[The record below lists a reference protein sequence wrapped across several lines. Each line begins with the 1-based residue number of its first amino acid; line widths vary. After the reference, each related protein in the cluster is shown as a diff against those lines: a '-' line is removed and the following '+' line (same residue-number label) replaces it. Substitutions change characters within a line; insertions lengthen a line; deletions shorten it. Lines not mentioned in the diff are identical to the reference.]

1 MRKMKLNHLTIGQ
14 RLGVLSTLLLL
25 ATLFIGIRGLQ
36 INTDGLTQNQHIM
49 ATEKRV
55 AQSIDTARNAQV
67 QFKIQV
73 QEWKNI
79 LLRGG
84 QSQEQLDKYKN
95 AFVAQGKKTQDL
107 LAQLS
112 ELLPQIGLDNQLD
125 EQTLRL
131 HAELEQHYLSALEQF
146 VIADATSAQRV
157 DKLVSGIDREPTR
170 MIDAMVTN
178 TLKQADVIRQQTNDR
193 SQALYEQ
200 TRLMVL
206 LVMALTLIA
215 GLLITF
221 WLVRSITRPLA
232 QAVSIARHVAAGDL
246 QASINV
252 SGRDETAELMRALH
266 EMNDNLT
273 RIVNGVRSG
282 TETIATAS
290 KQIATGSLELS
301 ARNEAQASA
310 LEETVASMEELTS
323 VVKNNTENSRI
334 ASGITREACAVAS
347 QGGEAVA
354 KVVTTMSEI
363 NKLASEINNIIGVID
378 SIAFQTNILA
388 LNAAVEAARAGT
400 EGRGFAVVA
409 SEVRALAQR
418 SATAAKEIGELIA
431 RSVNRISEGNTLV
444 NHAGTA
450 MEEIVQSVE
459 RVSQLVETISIASN
473 EQSVGIDQV
482 HIAMTH
488 MDTATQQNAT
498 LSEESSAAAHSM
510 QDQAHKLL
518 DMVQVFKLRT
528 DAA

>member
-1 MRKMKLNHLTIGQ
+1 MKLNHLTIGQ
-14 RLGVLSTLLLL
+14 RLGLLSALLLL
-25 ATLFIGIRGLQ
+25 ATLFIGIRGLM
-36 INTDGLTQNQHIM
+36 INADGLTQNQHIM
-49 ATEKRV
+49 ATEKVV
-55 AQSIDTARNAQV
+55 AESIDTARNAQV

-73 QEWKNI
+73 QEWKNT
-79 LLRGG
+79 LLRGTQG
-84 QSQEQLDKYKN
+84 QQQFDKYQQ
-95 AFVAQGKKTQDL
+95 AFVAQSKKTQDL
-107 LAQLS
+107 LAELDA
-112 ELLPQIGLDNQLD
+112 LLPQIGLDNELTD
-125 EQTLRL
+125 KTRRL
-131 HAELEQHYLSALEQF
+131 HAGLEQHYLSALQQY
-146 VIADATSAQRV
+146 VITDPGSAERV

-170 MIDAMVTN
+170 MIDDVVAK
-178 TLKQADVIRQQTNDR
+178 TLKQAELIRQQTNER

-200 TRLMVL
+200 TRLML
-206 LVMALTLIA
+206 MLVMALTLVA
-215 GLLITF
+215 GLLITW

-232 QAVSIARHVAAGDL
+232 QAVSVARRVAAGDL
-246 QASINV
+246 QASINIT
-252 SGRDETAELMRALH
+252 GRDETARLMHALH
-266 EMNDNLT
+266 DMNDNLT
-273 RIVNGVRSG
+273 RIVNGVRNG

-301 ARNEAQASA
+301 SRNEAQASA
-310 LEETVASMEELTS
+310 LEETVVSMEELTS

-334 ASGITREACAVAS
+334 ASDITRDACTVAS
-347 QGGEAVA
+347 QGGDVVA
-354 KVVTTMSEI
+354 KVVDTMSEI
-363 NKLASEINNIIGVID
+363 NQLASEINNIISVID

-418 SATAAKEIGELIA
+418 SATASKEIGELIE

-450 MEEIVQSVE
+450 MREIVQSVE

-498 LSEESSAAAHSM
+498 LSQESSAAAHSM

-518 DMVQVFKLRT
+518 EMVQVFKLRNE
-528 DAA
+528 AA